1 MLAIVHV
8 IDQLLHEL
16 KKLGLEYQSLS
27 VLIVPKA
34 LNIAVLHPAAFEY
47 LGVADVLLL
56 DDPRKLL
63 EECLH
68 LRVCSF
74 EVGGAL
80 TLVAAVVF
88 LLDET

>member
-16 KKLGLEYQSLS
+16 QELGLEYQSLPM
-27 VLIVPKA
+27 LIVPEA
-34 LNIAVLHPAAFEY
+34 LNIAVLNPAAFED

-68 LRVCSF
+68 L
-74 EVGGAL
+74 
-80 TLVAAVVF
+80 
-88 LLDET
+88 

>member
-16 KKLGLEYQSLS
+16 QELGLEYQSLPM
-27 VLIVPKA
+27 LIVPEA
-34 LNIAVLHPAAFEY
+34 LNIAVLNATAFED

-68 LRVCSF
+68 L
-74 EVGGAL
+74 
-80 TLVAAVVF
+80 
-88 LLDET
+88 